1 MEILELLAKVIV
13 GIVLVPVAIYFFIK
27 ILPLLALVPGIA
39 LWIQGYPW
47 LGALVSLVCLLVAG
61 FLSFAVGTD
70 EKPINVK
77 IK

>member
-27 ILPLLALVPGIA
+27 ILPLLALVPSIA
-39 LWIQGYPW
+39 LWIQGYP
-47 LGALVSLVCLLVAG
+47 
-61 FLSFAVGTD
+61 SFAVGTD